1 MEGTVTTES
10 FRLLDLPA
18 EIRLR
23 ICVFAL
29 SSHKE
34 VWVCKS
40 KPTIAAITPALCRA
54 SSLVRRESVPLFF
67 DLSSITL
74 DTSTSVMRER
84 SLSWLDIFTPYL
96 GYIKDL
102 SVLGELQVRYLDM
115 YVQYGVY
122 VETSKGHPGYRT
134 GLFVQKKDLVIEE
147 VRLRKPKIE
156 LTVQQFVSTFVA
168 ANDGELKWSKE
179 SAAQLMKEL
188 VFVGTGT

>member
-1 MEGTVTTES
+1 
-10 FRLLDLPA
+10 
-18 EIRLR
+18 
-23 ICVFAL
+23 
-29 SSHKE
+29 
-34 VWVCKS
+34 
-40 KPTIAAITPALCRA
+40 
-54 SSLVRRESVPLFF
+54 
-67 DLSSITL
+67 
-74 DTSTSVMRER
+74 
-84 SLSWLDIFTPYL
+84 
-96 GYIKDL
+96 
-102 SVLGELQVRYLDM
+102 M

-122 VETSKGHPGYRT
+122 VETRKGHPGYRT